1 MLRNTI
7 EAERPFLAA
16 RGARGLLQLSFLC
29 LTLGA
34 WTASGCSQGNGKT
47 ENGLGGAASGG
58 SAQGGRSGSGGAVAT
73 GGVASSGGSQG
84 SGGASSSGGSAG
96 HGGTTLTGGISGTGG
111 ASSQGGATSTG
122 GKSGS
127 GGVETAGGATG
138 SGGSADAAIP
148 PTDAPIDTAPS
159 WSDAARSDVAAF
171 PETAPPAC
179 SKAMPTAGDATV
191 TLQSGG
197 RSRKYILH
205 VPSGL
210 GAGTA
215 LAVVVDL
222 HGAGGNGSQQKGM
235 SGFSAL
241 ADKEKF
247 LVVFPD
253 GVDGYWNVDDKC
265 CGTAG
270 KEKVDDVGFIKAILA
285 KLQTD
290 TCIDAKR
297 VYVTGFS
304 NGGGLAHRIG
314 CDAADIVAAIA
325 PVATDLRTQPCS
337 AARPISMMEVK
348 GMADSLEPYE
358 GGMVGPEGG
367 QYLAVGA
374 KASLKLW
381 ADIDQCTG
389 TTTALDK
396 YCETYTQCAG
406 GVEADLCSLPNT
418 DHSAYNNSLGFSVA
432 TTVWKMFQR
441 QPMR

>member
-1 MLRNTI
+1 V
-7 EAERPFLAA
+7 
-16 RGARGLLQLSFLC
+16 
-29 LTLGA
+29 
-34 WTASGCSQGNGKT
+34 
-47 ENGLGGAASGG
+47 
-58 SAQGGRSGSGGAVAT
+58 GGRNGT
-73 GGVASSGGSQG
+73 GGV
-84 SGGASSSGGSAG
+84 
-96 HGGTTLTGGISGTGG
+96 TTS
-111 ASSQGGATSTG
+111 
-122 GKSGS
+122 
-127 GGVETAGGATG
+127 GGATG
-138 SGGSADAAIP
+138 GGGSADAAIP
-148 PTDAPIDTAPS
+148 PMDAPIDTTPS
-159 WSDAARSDVAAF
+159 TSDAVRSDVAAA
-171 PETAPPAC
+171 PEAAPPTC
-179 SKAMPTAGDATV
+179 SKTMPSAGDATV
-191 TLQSGG
+191 TLQQGG

-210 GAGTA
+210 AAGTS

-222 HGAGGNGSQQKGM
+222 HGAGGNGSQQKSG

-247 LVVFPD
+247 LAVFPD

-270 KEKVDDVGFIKAILA
+270 KEKVDDVGFLKAIIA

-297 VYVTGFS
+297 IYVTGFS
-304 NGGGLAHRIG
+304 NGGGLAHRMG

-325 PVATDLRTQPCS
+325 PVATDLRTQPCN

-348 GMADSLEPYE
+348 GMSDSLEPYE

-381 ADIDQCTG
+381 ADIDKCTG
-389 TTTALDK
+389 TTTMLDK
-396 YCETYTQCAG
+396 YCESYTQCAG

-418 DHSAYNNSLGFSVA
+418 EHSAYNNSLGFSVA